1 MTRVQLLGCLVALA
15 GVFAACIL
23 VVGSRDAQMST
34 ALLLIAAVMLGIPTV
49 RRAVRR
55 IQQAGVTTFLRNAR
69 TELTLHEDAP
79 HILKGDRSSLD
90 RPKVNQS
97 GQ

>member
-1 MTRVQLLGCLVALA
+1 
-15 GVFAACIL
+15 
-23 VVGSRDAQMST
+23 
-34 ALLLIAAVMLGIPTV
+34 
-49 RRAVRR
+49 VRR